1 MTSRNE
7 GCLLQ
12 VELTSKHAW
21 YLTDRGVFV
30 QMFLPASGMGYW
42 YRTQDDDEL
51 DIFVQLTAS
60 DEAVWVLNNFG
71 MVAARVGLRR
81 CPMGVDWAYLDNQP
95 KKFVSISIYK
105 RIGFGLDNQGVIWL
119 INGVGLESPFGVDNW
134 FNCSPLQVNSIPKMS
149 PINEWR
155 LSVGSIGI
163 FVNVGTAL
171 IYLPEPFIDSE
182 RDADKEILL
191 SKAREMPERTL
202 SGGSATSWCEMGK

>member
-21 YLTDRGVFV
+21 YLTDRGVRIFLNSRISKKIIFKVFV

-81 CPMGVDWAYLDNQP
+81 CPMGVDWA
-95 KKFVSISIYK
+95 
-105 RIGFGLDNQGVIWL
+105 
-119 INGVGLESPFGVDNW
+119 
-134 FNCSPLQVNSIPKMS
+134 
-149 PINEWR
+149 
-155 LSVGSIGI
+155 
-163 FVNVGTAL
+163 
-171 IYLPEPFIDSE
+171 
-182 RDADKEILL
+182 
-191 SKAREMPERTL
+191 
-202 SGGSATSWCEMGK
+202 